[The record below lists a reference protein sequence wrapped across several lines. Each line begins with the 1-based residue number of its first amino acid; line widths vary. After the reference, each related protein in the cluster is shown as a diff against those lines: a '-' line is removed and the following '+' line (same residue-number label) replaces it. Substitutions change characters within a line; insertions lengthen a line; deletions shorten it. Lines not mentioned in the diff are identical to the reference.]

1 MKKIIPLLMSLF
13 LVFSASACKN
23 SEVESVEME
32 PDTTQ
37 MKAICELAV
46 MDCYYHN
53 VAKFKEE
60 NAEGFLWW
68 QKDKHFWIEY
78 SGVVTVG
85 IDASLVSIDVNE
97 EEISV
102 TIPKAKVLTCIVDS
116 ASLSKDS
123 FIVEKNSAQI
133 TAEDEVAAFAA
144 AQDKL
149 KESASNDTALLASA
163 EQRAQSLLED
173 YITNIGNAVGKEYT
187 IQWNYLKDEDENN
200 NSSASNDSSQIESEL
215 SALETSESN
224 E

>member
-200 NSSASNDSSQIESEL
+200 NPSASNDSSQIESEL

>member
-53 VAKFKEE
+53 EAKFKEE

-149 KESASNDTALLASA
+149 KESASKDTTLLASA

-173 YITNIGNAVGKEYT
+173 YITNIGNAVGKKYT

>member
-149 KESASNDTALLASA
+149 KESASNDTSLLASA

>member
-173 YITNIGNAVGKEYT
+173 YITNIGNAVGKKYT
-187 IQWNYLKDEDENN
+187 FQWNYLKDEDENN

>member
-123 FIVEKNSAQI
+123 FIVEKNSPQI
-133 TAEDEVAAFAA
+133 SAEDEVAAFAA

>member
-173 YITNIGNAVGKEYT
+173 YITNIGNAVGKKYT